1 MFAKVT
7 NQGGGPSVTERPNVL
22 LMLADQLRYDVVD
35 SPTLAHTP
43 TLDALRAEGSWLANH
58 YTPIGICSPARA
70 ALFTGRL
77 PHATGVL
84 NNVHGTDAIGR
95 NLDRTLP
102 TLAESLATQGYRT
115 GYVGKWHLGVDDAA
129 GDRGFA
135 DVRLS
140 DAELSSARFAGTWKR
155 FTERRPD
162 AVCTRYPPAHPR
174 LAAAH
179 GRMPFPIYSTEAIE
193 ESASPAAAVA
203 GATGELL
210 AGYATAREP
219 FFLVAS
225 FLEPHWPNVLPE
237 PYVRMYDPAGIP
249 PWPNAADDFV
259 GKPRTLAAGLAHFGV
274 AQFSWADWAPIVA
287 AYLGAVSYQD
297 ELLGRVLAR
306 LADLGLAE
314 RTLVIVSA
322 DHGDMAGAH
331 RQFNKGPLMY
341 EEVYHVP
348 FLARLPGVTPAG
360 SVHHGLTSHIDLA
373 PTVRELAGLPA
384 DPTAHGDSL
393 LPLFGEPGV
402 PAGWRTSL
410 TCQFH
415 GDEFGLYS
423 QRMLRQ
429 DRYKLIYTPNDVR
442 ELYDLGADPYELDNL
457 AASPA
462 HASLRTDLEAELY
475 LQMVATDDPLR
486 TWARNTLG

>member
-1 MFAKVT
+1 MR
-7 NQGGGPSVTERPNVL
+7 QRPNVL
-22 LMLADQLRYDVVD
+22 LLLADQLRYDVVD

-43 TLDALRAEGSWLANH
+43 TLDALRAEASWLANH

-70 ALFTGRL
+70 ALLTGRL
-77 PHATGVL
+77 PHATGVF
-84 NNVHGTDAIGR
+84 NNVNGTDAIGR
-95 NLDRTLP
+95 NLDRAVP
-102 TLAESLATQGYRT
+102 TLAESLAAQGYRT
-115 GYVGKWHLGVDDAA
+115 GYVGKWHLGVDDAP

-140 DAELSSARFAGTWKR
+140 DAELLGPRFADAWSR
-155 FTERRPD
+155 FGEHRAD

-179 GRMPFPIYSTEAIE
+179 PRVAFPIYSSAPIP

-210 AGYATAREP
+210 AGYAAGREP

-237 PYVRMYDPAGIP
+237 PYASMYDPAGIP
-249 PWPNAADDFV
+249 PWPNAADDFA
-259 GKPRTLAAGLAHFGV
+259 GKPRTLAAGLGHFGV
-274 AQFSWADWAPIVA
+274 TDFTWADWAPIVA
-287 AYLGAVSYQD
+287 AYLGAVSYHD
-297 ELLGRVLAR
+297 ELLGRVLAC

-314 RTLVIVSA
+314 RTLVVISA

-348 FLARLPGVTPAG
+348 FLARLPGVIAAG
-360 SVHHGLTSHIDLA
+360 VARQELTSHIDLT
-373 PTVRELAGLPA
+373 PTIRELAGLPA
-384 DPTAHGDSL
+384 DASAHGRSL
-393 LPLFGEPGV
+393 LPLLAAPGT
-402 PAGWRTSL
+402 PTGWRSSL
-410 TCQFH
+410 VCQFH

-429 DRYKLIYTPNDVR
+429 DRYKLIYNPNDVR
-442 ELYDLGADPYELDNL
+442 ELYDLVADPYELENL
-457 AASPA
+457 ATSPA
-462 HASLRTDLEAELY
+462 HAGLRADLEAELY
-475 LQMVATDDPLR
+475 LQMLATDDPLR
-486 TWARNTLG
+486 AWAGNTLG